1 MNIDLPTTGLGT
13 SGASATPSTT
23 ALPNDGMGKD
33 EFLKLLTAQLQNQD
47 PMNPLQNHEFVAQ
60 LAQFS
65 SLEEMEKVNENL
77 LGLALLQQSNAL
89 ISQLTDSSALIGQN
103 VVYADPVSGESTTG
117 IVSSV
122 KIEDGLAILNIG
134 GSEIPL
140 ANVQEV
146 TGAVLD
152 DLETDDP
159 STETADSEAET
170 TDSTPDTVS

>member
-1 MNIDLPTTGLGT
+1 MIDGISANDATFGTTGA
-13 SGASATPSTT
+13 ASAAGGP
-23 ALPNDGMGKD
+23 AD
-33 EFLKLLTAQLQNQD
+33 ELGQDAFLQLLIQQLKNQD
-47 PMNPLQNHEFVAQ
+47 PLEPTTNDQFIAQ

>member
-1 MNIDLPTTGLGT
+1 MIDGISANDPTFGTTGA
-13 SGASATPSTT
+13 ASAAGGP
-23 ALPNDGMGKD
+23 AD
-33 EFLKLLTAQLQNQD
+33 ELGRDAFLQLLIHQLKNQD
-47 PMNPLQNHEFVAQ
+47 PLEPTTNDQFIAQ

-134 GSEIPL
+134 GIEIPL

>member
-1 MNIDLPTTGLGT
+1 MIDGISANDTVFGTTGAAAADGGPADELGQD
-13 SGASATPSTT
+13 A
-23 ALPNDGMGKD
+23 
-33 EFLKLLTAQLQNQD
+33 FLQLLIQQLKNQD
-47 PMNPLQNHEFVAQ
+47 PLEPTTNDQFIAQ